1 MFKIKFLPYNIE
13 VESLPKETLIEIAMR
28 YGIHINANC
37 GGSGVCNKCK
47 VIIEKGEVEGEI
59 LENNV
64 YKACTTYPKS
74 DLIIRIPVESDI
86 DKRIIFQKTKRK
98 APFFLKKIEKKLSSP
113 FKKLY
118 LELRPPTIEENFSD
132 YIRLSKALEQRG
144 IYEPEV
150 SLSFLQKLPYILRQK
165 DFKITLNL
173 YYHPKK
179 NKYYL
184 IDVESGHQLSPNLG
198 VAVDLGTTTL
208 QLELIDLNT
217 GEVLAFNS
225 DYNPQISYGED
236 VISRIEF
243 TKKKEGLKI
252 LSTKV
257 KEKIV
262 LLIEEMLRV
271 TQKDWNDINLIS
283 VAGNTV
289 MTHLFLELEPKY
301 LREYPYVPVAN
312 DFPVFLAKDLNLN
325 LNLKETTLIQII
337 PCKASYIGGDIVAG
351 IIASGIVEEEPLTL
365 FIDLGTN
372 GEIVL
377 GNKDFLICASCSA
390 GPAFEGGGIKHG
402 IRATSGAIEAVN
414 IDPISLE
421 PMILTIN
428 RKRPVGIC
436 GSGIIS
442 ILANLYKVGLIDKAG
457 KFNPSIKHPRIR
469 KGNEGWEY
477 VVVWKEDS
485 AIGKDIVF
493 TESDIQ
499 NIIRAKGAMFAGY
512 KILLESIGL
521 TFDDIERVYLAGT
534 FGNYIDLEEAI
545 IIGLLPDLPRERFFF
560 LGNTSLEGAK
570 QALLYEDT
578 LLKMERVVNMLTNIE
593 LSVFP
598 KYMEYFV
605 AALFL
610 PHTEESLFPSV
621 KSYFEK
627 GVRT

>member
-1 MFKIKFLPYNIE
+1 MYKIKFLPYNVE
-13 VESLPKETLIEIAMR
+13 VESLSEETLIEIAMR
-28 YGIHINANC
+28 NGIHINASC

-47 VIIEKGEVEGEI
+47 IIIEYGKVEGEI
-59 LENNV
+59 LENNF
-64 YKACTTYPKS
+64 YKACKTYPKS
-74 DLIIRIPVESDI
+74 DLIVRIPVESDV
-86 DKRIIFQKTKRK
+86 DRRAIFQRTKRK
-98 APFFLKKIEKKLSSP
+98 APFFFKKIEKRPSSP

-118 LELRPPTIEENFSD
+118 LELSAPIIEENYPD
-132 YIRLSKALEQRG
+132 YTRLKKAFEQKN
-144 IYEPEV
+144 IYDPEV
-150 SLSFLQKLPYILRQK
+150 SLFFLQKLPYMLRNK
-165 DFKITLNL
+165 DFKVTLSF

-179 NKYYL
+179 NRYYL
-184 IDVESGHQLSPNLG
+184 IDIESGNRLSSNLG
-198 VAVDLGTTTL
+198 VAIDLGTTTL

-217 GEVLAFNS
+217 GEILAFNS

-243 TKKKEGLKI
+243 AKKKNGLKI

-262 LLIEEMLRV
+262 LLIEEMLRT
-271 TQKDWNDINLIS
+271 TQKDLNDINLIS
-283 VAGNTV
+283 IAGNTV
-289 MTHLFLELEPKY
+289 MTHLFLELETKY

-312 DFPVFLAKDLNLN
+312 EFPIFLAKDLN
-325 LNLKETTLIQII
+325 LNLKETTLIQMA

-351 IIASGIVEEEPLTL
+351 LIASGMVEEEPLTL

-402 IRATSGAIEAVN
+402 IRAASGAIEAVN
-414 IDPISLE
+414 IDPIDFE

-428 RKRPVGIC
+428 RKKPLGIC

-442 ILANLYKVGLIDKAG
+442 LLANLYKVGLIDKGG
-457 KFNPSIKHPRIR
+457 KFNSHIKHPRIR

-477 VVVWKEDS
+477 VIVWKEDS
-485 AIGKDIVF
+485 ATGQDIVF
-493 TESDIQ
+493 TESDIE
-499 NIIRAKGAMFAGY
+499 NVIRAKGAMFAGY
-512 KILLESIGL
+512 KILLESVGL
-521 TFDDIERVYLAGT
+521 TFNDIERVYLAGT

-545 IIGLLPDLPRERFFF
+545 IIGLLPDLPREKFFF

-570 QALLYEDT
+570 ELLLYEDT
-578 LLKMERVVNMLTNIE
+578 FLKMEKVVNMLTNIE

-621 KSYFEK
+621 KNYLNKE
-627 GVRT
+627 